1 MFIIIFSLIFF
12 WSVHHFQTTPRL
24 GNFGQEHEPLRRLYW
39 WAQLVRE
46 SPHYWRPI
54 RSDVPCGSLLIH
66 FDPFWRLLM
75 LVAVWWFPKAS
86 YSADANV
93 VKTDFQVQRHGS
105 VPFQRRFP
113 YILDILNIHHNEKH
127 GFKLNRRGANMLICF
142 SVVFNHGVVS
152 KRTPATSG
160 ATTSQQEQTIGASNI
175 INIPHHRNC
184 IDVIADD
191 STVVSASGEKLSWS
205 PNMYLNDAFYLFYL
219 QSQNAQVICPQL
231 STSL

>member
-12 WSVHHFQTTPRL
+12 LVCPPFPDNPTSWQLWPRTWAPEATVL
-24 GNFGQEHEPLRRLYW
+24 MGPACSGKSTLLKANPFRR
-39 WAQLVRE
+39 AM
-46 SPHYWRPI
+46 
-54 RSDVPCGSLLIH
+54 
-66 FDPFWRLLM
+66 LM

-86 YSADANV
+86 YSAAANV

-160 ATTSQQEQTIGASNI
+160 ATTSQQEQTIHASNI

-184 IDVIADD
+184 IDIIADD
-191 STVVSASGEKLSWS
+191 STVVSASREKLSWS
-205 PNMYLNDAFYLFYL
+205 PNMYLNDAFYL
-219 QSQNAQVICPQL
+219 QS
-231 STSL
+231 